1 MRAAE
6 ALARFRR
13 APAASLDAIV
23 RGPFTVLAPHPDD
36 ESLGC
41 GGLIA
46 QAAAAGIP
54 AHVVVLT
61 DGTGSHPNSRRF
73 PASALAALRRSE
85 TRAAV
90 EALGLAR
97 DRVHFLHARDTQA
110 PHAGPAFDALA
121 DTLAATLRA
130 TGSRTLLATWWHDPH
145 GDHAAAHL
153 IGAEAAR
160 RAGVRLVSYPVWGW
174 TLSDATEVGAPE
186 AVRLD
191 VSGQLAAKR
200 RAIAAHRSQTT
211 DLIADDPGGFR
222 LPDAFG
228 ALHTGRWEVFLDAW
242 EEVFVDA

>member
-6 ALARFRR
+6 ALARFRN
-13 APAASLDAIV
+13 APPAGLDAIV

-73 PASALAALRRSE
+73 PAPALAALRE
-85 TRAAV
+85 GEARAAV
-90 EALGLAR
+90 RALGLSA
-97 DRVHFLHARDTQA
+97 DRVAFLHAPDTRA
-110 PHAGPAFDALA
+110 PHAGPAFDALVDA
-121 DTLAATLRA
+121 LALRLRA
-130 TGSRTLLATWWHDPH
+130 TGSRTLFATWRHDPH

-153 IGAEAAR
+153 IAAAAAR
-160 RAGVRLVSYPVWGW
+160 RAGARLMSYPVWGW
-174 TLSDATEVGAPE
+174 TLPDDTEVDAP
-186 AVRLD
+186 AAMRLD

-200 RAIAAHRSQTT
+200 RAIAAHRSQMT
-211 DLIADDPGGFR
+211 DLIDDDPDGFR
-222 LPDAFG
+222 LPEDFV
-228 ALHTGRWEVFLDAW
+228 ALHTGTWEVFLDA
-242 EEVFVDA
+242 